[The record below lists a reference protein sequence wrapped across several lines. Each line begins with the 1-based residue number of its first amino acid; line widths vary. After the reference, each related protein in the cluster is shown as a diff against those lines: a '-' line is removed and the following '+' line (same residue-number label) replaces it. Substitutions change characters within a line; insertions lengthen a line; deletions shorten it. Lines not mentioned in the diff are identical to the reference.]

1 MAPCRPA
8 GALPEK
14 TRTLVNPAAATWAN
28 KKEDSSMTESMLVY
42 MLVSAALGWA
52 ARHFNLIAPKVP
64 PAELPPLPSGIG
76 HGQLA
81 EWLART
87 ALVLA
92 KELLAAQAAQPS
104 APAK

>member
-1 MAPCRPA
+1 
-8 GALPEK
+8 
-14 TRTLVNPAAATWAN
+14 
-28 KKEDSSMTESMLVY
+28 MTESMLVY
-42 MLVSAALGWA
+42 LLLSAAVGWA

-64 PAELPPLPSGIG
+64 PSDLPPLPTAIG
-76 HGQLA
+76 QGQVA

-92 KELLAAQAAQPS
+92 KELLAAQAGPPT